1 MTAAVQSDPEVSI
14 AIARDPSL
22 VRTVR
27 LVAAA
32 VARRA
37 DCEDSLIEEIRLA
50 VGEACAVMI
59 GLDDGPGRSD
69 GHVGVRIRA
78 TGRFEVT
85 VSGRVEGDDDGYA
98 ELGVDPWALL
108 RGLCEDLE
116 VNEDGDATVLRM
128 SWQV

>member
-1 MTAAVQSDPEVSI
+1 MSVAVQRDPEVSI

-37 DCEDSLIEEIRLA
+37 DCEDSLIEEVRLA

-59 GLDDGPGRSD
+59 GLDEHGSRAD
-69 GHVGVRIRA
+69 GHVRVQIRA
-78 TGRFEVT
+78 ADQLSVT
-85 VSGRVEGDDDGYA
+85 VAGRVDSEDDGYDD
-98 ELGVDPWALL
+98 LGLDPWALL
-108 RGLCEDLE
+108 RGLCEDLT
-116 VNEDGDATVLRM
+116 VTEDGEDTVLRM
-128 SWQV
+128 SWPL